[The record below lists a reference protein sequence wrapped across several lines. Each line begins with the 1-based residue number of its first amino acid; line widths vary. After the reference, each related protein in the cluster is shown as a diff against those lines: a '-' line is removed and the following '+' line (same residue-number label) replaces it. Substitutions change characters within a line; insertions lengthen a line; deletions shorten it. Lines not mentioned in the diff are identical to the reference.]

1 MGRIKGLDL
10 VFHLIHNTNPLWIYM
25 IVGVFLLF
33 ESSGVPIVNSTL
45 LLLTG
50 ALASLGHLNI
60 IALAVVSIAASVS
73 GACLAYIIGQHGGG
87 RLLRRAATK
96 LRVDARKI
104 QLLERWF
111 HRAGARMIFFSRIIP
126 YIRPFS
132 CFPAGIA
139 RMPFRRFF
147 AAAASGS
154 FVWCVGMLALGWN
167 LGRRWKL
174 ALTLMQRYTVPA
186 VLILLALLAIYCV
199 VSITIRRRLD
209 DRLGELSGGALDT
222 GTRDQNNHDLLEV

>member
-1 MGRIKGLDL
+1 MNL
-10 VFHLIHNTNPLWIYM
+10 VFHVIHNTNPLWIYM
-25 IVGVFLLF
+25 IVGVFLLL

-60 IALAVVSIAASVS
+60 VALAVVSVVGSVA
-73 GACLAYIIGQHGGG
+73 GACLAYIIGRHGGG
-87 RLLRRAATK
+87 RLLRRVATK
-96 LRVDARKI
+96 LRVDTRKI
-104 QLLERWF
+104 RLLEQWF
-111 HRAGARMIFFSRIIP
+111 HRTGTRMIFLSRIIP

-139 RMPFRRFF
+139 RMSFRRFF

-154 FVWCVGMLALGWN
+154 LIWCVGMLALGWN

-174 ALTLMQRYTVPA
+174 ALSLMQRYTVPA
-186 VLILLALLAIYCV
+186 VLLILLLLIVYCV
-199 VSITIRRRLD
+199 ASITIRRRLD
-209 DRLGELSGGALDT
+209 ARLEEIPGGALDA
-222 GTRDQNNHDLLEV
+222 DAASQNDHDLLEV

>member
-1 MGRIKGLDL
+1 LNL

-25 IVGVFLLF
+25 IVGVFLLL

-60 IALAVVSIAASVS
+60 VALAVVSIVGSIA
-73 GACLAYIIGQHGGG
+73 GACSAYTIGRHGGG

-96 LRVDARKI
+96 LRVDTRKI
-104 QLLERWF
+104 EALERWF

-139 RMPFRRFF
+139 HMPFRRFF

-154 FVWCVGMLALGWN
+154 VIWCVGMLILGWN

-174 ALTLMQRYTVPA
+174 ALSLMQHYTIPA
-186 VLILLALLAIYCV
+186 VLIILLVLALYCT

-209 DRLGELSGGALDT
+209 ARLQELPDGALDA
-222 GTRDQNNHDLLEV
+222 DAVSQNDHDLLQV

>member
-1 MGRIKGLDL
+1 
-10 VFHLIHNTNPLWIYM
+10 M
-25 IVGVFLLF
+25 IVGVFLLL
-33 ESSGVPIVNSTL
+33 ESSGIPIVNSTL

-60 IALAVVSIAASVS
+60 VALAVAATAGSVI
-73 GACLAYIIGQHGGG
+73 GACLAYAIGWHGGG

-96 LRVDARKI
+96 LRIDTRKI
-104 QLLERWF
+104 RLLEQWF
-111 HRAGARMIFFSRIIP
+111 HRAGVRMIFFSRIIP

-139 RMPFRRFF
+139 RMSFRRFF

-154 FVWCVGMLALGWN
+154 VVWCVGMLALGWN
-167 LGRRWKL
+167 LGRRWKP
-174 ALTLMQRYTVPA
+174 ALSLMQRYTIPA
-186 VLILLALLAIYCV
+186 VLVILVLLALYCV

-209 DRLGELSGGALDT
+209 ARLQEMPDGGLEVGT
-222 GTRDQNNHDLLEV
+222 GDQNDHDLLEV

>member
-1 MGRIKGLDL
+1 LNL
-10 VFHLIHNTNPLWIYM
+10 VFHLIHNTSPLWIYV
-25 IVGVFLLF
+25 IVGVFLLL

-60 IALAVVSIAASVS
+60 VVLAVVALAGSVT
-73 GACLAYIIGQHGGG
+73 GACLAYAIGRHGGG
-87 RLLRRAATK
+87 RLLLKAATR
-96 LRVDARKI
+96 LRIDTRKI
-104 QLLERWF
+104 QALEQWF

-139 RMPFRRFF
+139 RMSFRRFF

-154 FVWCVGMLALGWN
+154 LVWCVGMLALGWN

-174 ALTLMQRYTVPA
+174 ALSLMQRYTVPA
-186 VLILLALLAIYCV
+186 VLLILLLLIVYCV

-209 DRLGELSGGALDT
+209 ARLQEMPGGALDA
-222 GTRDQNNHDLLEV
+222 DAASQNDHDLLEV

>member
-1 MGRIKGLDL
+1 M
-10 VFHLIHNTNPLWIYM
+10 FPLIHHTNPLWIYM
-25 IVGVFLLF
+25 IVGMFLLL

-60 IALAVVSIAASVS
+60 FALALASIAGSIA
-73 GACLAYIIGQHGGG
+73 GACLAYVIGWYGGA
-87 RLLRRAATK
+87 RLLRGAAAR
-96 LRVDARKI
+96 LRIDTRKT
-104 QLLERWF
+104 QLLEKWF
-111 HRAGARMIFFSRIIP
+111 HRAGARMIFLSRIIP

-154 FVWCVGMLALGWN
+154 VVWCVGMLAIGWN
-167 LGRRWKL
+167 LGPRWRL
-174 ALTLMQRYTVPA
+174 ALYLMQRYTVLA
-186 VLILLALLAIYCV
+186 VVVIVLLAVGYFLV
-199 VSITIRRRLD
+199 KMTIKRRLD
-209 DRLGELSGGALDT
+209 ARLREMPGSALDA
-222 GTRDQNNHDLLEV
+222 GGQNDHDLLEV

>member
-1 MGRIKGLDL
+1 MRRIKGLNL
-10 VFHLIHNTNPLWIYM
+10 VFHLIHNTNPLWIYT
-25 IVGVFLLF
+25 IVGVFLLL

-60 IALAVVSIAASVS
+60 VALAVVSITGSVA
-73 GACLAYIIGQHGGG
+73 GACSAYVIGKHGGG
-87 RLLRRAATK
+87 RLLRWVATK
-96 LRVDARKI
+96 LRIDTQKI
-104 QLLERWF
+104 HLLERWF

-132 CFPAGIA
+132 CFPAGITH
-139 RMPFRRFF
+139 MSFRRFF

-154 FVWCVGMLALGWN
+154 VIWCVGMLALGWN

-174 ALTLMQRYTVPA
+174 ALSLMQRYTVPT
-186 VLILLALLAIYCV
+186 VLAILALVTLYCI
-199 VSITIRRRLD
+199 VSFTIRRRLD
-209 DRLGELSGGALDT
+209 ARLQEMPGGALEAYAVSQD
-222 GTRDQNNHDLLEV
+222 DHDLLEV